1 MPLMTVLTPTSGTL
15 EQSKRHLQRGE
26 EPIMSTVLQFT
37 VLYLLFSVVLSRLF
51 FELFCVAFCCCVQQ
65 QIQTLSWVGGGP
77 WFFVTCPASF
87 SSFCNSFFFNPRPS
101 LKSATGVFYC
111 ITMFSW
117 LVPHPFPPAV
127 NHRTMFYS
135 LGFTASMLCVK
146 KTTTTATSNSVRS
159 MYSFL
164 LQRSPSIWWV
174 NDLLS
179 FNCH

>member
-15 EQSKRHLQRGE
+15 EQSKRHLQTGE
-26 EPIMSTVLQFT
+26 VPIMSTVLQFT
-37 VLYLLFSVVLSRLF
+37 VLYLLFSVVLSCLF

-87 SSFCNSFFFNPRPS
+87 SSFCNSYLFIFLTEPLPYIRHWCVLLYNH
-101 LKSATGVFYC
+101 VF
-111 ITMFSW
+111 
-117 LVPHPFPPAV
+117 LVSTV
-127 NHRTMFYS
+127 NYRTMFYL
-135 LGFTASMLCVK
+135 LGFTASMLCVKK